1 MGDKQKKLSPAKP
14 KHEVGKRLMSEKGL
28 VTGVDVPH
36 PLTHKAH
43 VVEVIESI
51 IKDTKMEP
59 CAEQST
65 KELGTSGLFDL
76 AQVRHFHFSFFLL
89 LNS

>member
-1 MGDKQKKLSPAKP
+1 MGDKQKKLSHDKP
-14 KHEVGKRLMSEKGL
+14 KHEVGKGLMTEKGL
-28 VTGVDVPH
+28 VTRVDVPH

-65 KELGTSGLFDL
+65 KELRTSGLFDL
-76 AQVRHFHFSFFLL
+76 AQVCHFLFFFFFTAQ
-89 LNS
+89 

>member
-14 KHEVGKRLMSEKGL
+14 KHEVGKGLITEIGL
-28 VTGVDVPH
+28 VTGVDVPRL
-36 PLTHKAH
+36 LTHKAH

-59 CAEQST
+59 CAKQST
-65 KELGTSGLFDL
+65 KELRTSGLFDL
-76 AQVRHFHFSFFLL
+76 AQVRHFHFFFFTAQ
-89 LNS
+89 

>member
-1 MGDKQKKLSPAKP
+1 MT
-14 KHEVGKRLMSEKGL
+14 EKGL
-28 VTGVDVPH
+28 ITGVDVPH
-36 PLTHKAH
+36 LLTHKAH

-76 AQVRHFHFSFFLL
+76 AQVRHFHFFFFFPAQ
-89 LNS
+89 